1 MNNKKIWT
9 APAITAV
16 EQMSAAQVAGYPMG
30 VPKTTPLQTEGIYQ
44 GGQALVGLATF
55 FVG

>member
-1 MNNKKIWT
+1 MNNKKVWT

-30 VPKTTPLQTEGIYQ
+30 VPKTSSRDSEGIYQ
-44 GGQALVGLATF
+44 GGNS
-55 FVG
+55 

>member
-1 MNNKKIWT
+1 MNNKKNWT

-30 VPKTTPLQTEGIYQ
+30 TPKTTPLQTEGVYQ
-44 GGQALVGLATF
+44 GGNS
-55 FVG
+55 